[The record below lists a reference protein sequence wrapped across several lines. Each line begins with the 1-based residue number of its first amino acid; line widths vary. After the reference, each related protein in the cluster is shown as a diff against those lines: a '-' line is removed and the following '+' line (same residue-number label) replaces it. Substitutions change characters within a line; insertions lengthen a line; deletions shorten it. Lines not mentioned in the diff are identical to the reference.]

1 MAFRDYSINIEKQ
14 INRLLPYYLR
24 GRKMMLFLHAISSP
38 LQFFNTGDSEFNKW
52 AHRRL
57 LDLSMNA
64 QKMRLVWYLNNI
76 TIPDNEIELRPN
88 GQIAINDEATSATI
102 AYLRSEIRDQST
114 APLFYPHSIPTVL
127 RLRSNSTDKAKAK
140 IVTRRMNELGSVG
153 GRFTITVPY
162 AGQDREDVSRMIS
175 ASIGRFIPV
184 GITYRIVFI

>member
-38 LQFFNTGDSEFNKW
+38 LQFFNTGDSEY
-52 AHRRL
+52 RRL

-76 TIPDNEIELRPN
+76 TVPDNEIELRPN
-88 GQIAINDEATSATI
+88 GKIAINDEATSATI

-127 RLRSNSTDKAKAK
+127 RIRSNSTDKAKAK